1 MRLKLQ
7 YCSLKFT
14 IVKKLLFIS
23 SMALSS
29 FLLHAQHVEF
39 GLKGGLNVGNVKV
52 KNSPSSYDPRIS
64 AHVGGLAHI
73 HLTKEFAIQP
83 EVVFSGQGFKTN
95 SGGNTEDVTHKLNYL
110 NVPVLVQYMFSNG
123 IRLESGPQVGFL
135 LSAKEDDGSSNRDV
149 KGGYKDVDFAW
160 AFGAG
165 YLMPSGLGFDARL
178 NLGIAKINENNA
190 IADRRNG
197 VFQVG
202 LFYQFKPMRHK

>member
-1 MRLKLQ
+1 
-7 YCSLKFT
+7 
-14 IVKKLLFIS
+14 
-23 SMALSS
+23 MALSS
-29 FLLHAQHVEF
+29 FLLKAQHVEF

-52 KNSPSSYDPRIS
+52 KNASSSYDPRIS

-83 EVVFSGQGFKTN
+83 EVVFSGQGFKAS
-95 SGGNTEDVTHKLNYL
+95 SGDNNVEITRKLNYL
-110 NVPVLVQYMFSNG
+110 NVPVLVQYMFQNG
-123 IRLESGPQVGFL
+123 IRLETGPQVGFL
-135 LSAKEDDGSSNRDV
+135 LSAKEDNESSNNDV
-149 KGGYKDVDFAW
+149 KGAYKDVDFAW

-178 NLGIAKINENNA
+178 NLGVAKINENNS

-202 LFYQFKPMRHK
+202 LFYQFRPMRHR